1 MDAAALL
8 LDELKPLPGTAL
20 VPVEWIR
27 QRLEAT
33 APPPERE
40 AIVDLSCEEVAKQ
53 LGRKPSTIRGWAAS
67 GVLPRCYRLRGREY
81 RIPQSSL
88 AEFLARAQRQEEPEP
103 EQAGSATPVD
113 LGAWRRVKR

>member
-1 MDAAALL
+1 MTGLALL
-8 LDELKPLPGTAL
+8 LAELPDDAL
-20 VPVEWIR
+20 VPVRWLR
-27 QRLEAT
+27 VHLQVPAVTPNDAL
-33 APPPERE
+33 
-40 AIVDLSCEEVAKQ
+40 VDLSCEEVAKQ